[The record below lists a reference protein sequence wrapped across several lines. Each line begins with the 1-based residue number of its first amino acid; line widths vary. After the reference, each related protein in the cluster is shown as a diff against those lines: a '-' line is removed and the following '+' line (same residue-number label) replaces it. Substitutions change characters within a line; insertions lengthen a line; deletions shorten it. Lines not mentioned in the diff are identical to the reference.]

1 MNKVLKQLESEV
13 GRIQLCSLRPHALGP
28 FLNYCF
34 HCPPECVVDQ
44 LRAEGKW
51 ALISARGV
59 REVFGV
65 RDTGMKEIGK
75 LRVQWGGAGKRW
87 AKGVRTKAGGSGG
100 FPSGSAVNLPAR
112 QETRLQSFGQE
123 DPLEKG
129 MATNSSVLAC
139 RIPWTEEPGGLQF
152 MGSQS
157 HMIEATQHSREDL
170 VLERSGGPSRV
181 LRSRVKIDFVFLNSH
196 WVWCRRI
203 GWREQDHGKGGR

>member
-65 RDTGMKEIGK
+65 GETGMKEIGK

-87 AKGVRTKAGGSGG
+87 AKGSG
-100 FPSGSAVNLPAR
+100 PK
-112 QETRLQSFGQE
+112 QE
-123 DPLEKG
+123 DLGASPV
-129 MATNSSVLAC
+129 AQ
-139 RIPWTEEPGGLQF
+139 R
-152 MGSQS
+152 
-157 HMIEATQHSREDL
+157 
-170 VLERSGGPSRV
+170 
-181 LRSRVKIDFVFLNSH
+181 
-196 WVWCRRI
+196 
-203 GWREQDHGKGGR
+203 

>member
-1 MNKVLKQLESEV
+1 M
-13 GRIQLCSLRPHALGP
+13 
-28 FLNYCF
+28 
-34 HCPPECVVDQ
+34 
-44 LRAEGKW
+44 
-51 ALISARGV
+51 
-59 REVFGV
+59 
-65 RDTGMKEIGK
+65 
-75 LRVQWGGAGKRW
+75 
-87 AKGVRTKAGGSGG
+87 
-100 FPSGSAVNLPAR
+100 VNLPAR

-139 RIPWTEEPGGLQF
+139 RIPWTEEPGRLQS

-170 VLERSGGPSRV
+170 VLERSREPSRG
-181 LRSRVKIDFVFLNSH
+181 LRSRVKIDFVFLNSR